1 MNQSS
6 KLPLRFSVAK
16 AREAQTRLCRRIVQE
31 DRLPE
36 KIRLVAGVDV
46 AYWNDKAV
54 GAAAVFD
61 YESLTLVESKTAT
74 VTVNFPYIPTL
85 LGFRELPAAAA
96 AIKQLK
102 TEPDVFLIDA
112 QGVAHPYGCGF
123 ASHLGL
129 AIGKPTVGVAKSRL
143 VGEFEQ
149 IDGKTFLIYEG
160 KTVGAVVTTQEG
172 EKSIYVSVGHLISL
186 PTAVKIVKHC
196 IRGDRIP
203 MPLLEAHRVASERRR
218 EALITPSRNSQVK
231 T

>member
-6 KLPLRFSVAK
+6 KVPLGFSFTK
-16 AREAQTRLCRRIVQE
+16 AREAQKRLCRRIVQE
-31 DRLPE
+31 DRLPG

-54 GAAAVFD
+54 GAATVLD

-74 VTVNFPYIPTL
+74 VNVSFPYVPTL
-85 LGFRELPAAAA
+85 LSFRELPAAVA

-102 TEPDVFLIDA
+102 TAPDVFLIDA
-112 QGVAHPYGCGF
+112 HGVAHPYGCGF

-129 AIGKPTVGVAKSRL
+129 AIKKPTIGVAKSRL
-143 VGEFEQ
+143 VGELKE
-149 IDGKTFLIYEG
+149 IDSKSFLIYEG
-160 KTVGAVVTTQEG
+160 KTVAAIATIREG
-172 EKSIYVSVGHLISL
+172 EKHIYVSVGHLISL
-186 PTAVKIVKHC
+186 PTAVKIVENC
-196 IRGDRIP
+196 MLGDRIP
-203 MPLLEAHRVASERRR
+203 VPLLAAHRIASERRR